1 MKQLLAALCICIL
14 TIQPILVKAQTEQQ
28 SGLVVIVTLNDNSE
42 IRGMLIEEDDN
53 KIVIQNDQLGLITF
67 QKSEIKNILRLNKKG
82 WSPNPHPTKYF
93 LGQSAYSLE
102 KGDGY
107 YQNVMAV
114 FNSVQYGF
122 TDKLSGGV
130 GVELITLATGNPI
143 LYANLKYALPITD
156 KFRMAISGNF
166 LTLVDEGSIGIMS
179 GLATYGSQENNLT
192 LGAGYGIA
200 GGGLTSDAV
209 ITINGMTRIARRF
222 SLLTENYILPG
233 NGEAINALGFRLMNK
248 KNTMDFLLLEG
259 QFPLVDFVFKF

>member
-1 MKQLLAALCICIL
+1 MKQLLALCICIL
-14 TIQPILVKAQTEQQ
+14 ALQPIKSHAQTNQKPDR
-28 SGLVVIVTLNDNSE
+28 LVIITLNDHSE
-42 IRGMLIEEDDN
+42 IRGLLVEEDDN
-53 KIVIQNDQLGLITF
+53 KIVVQNDQLGLITL
-67 QKSEIKNILRLNKKG
+67 QKSEIKKIDRLNDKG
-82 WSPNPHPTKYF
+82 WSANPHPTKYF

-107 YQNVMAV
+107 YQNIMAV

-122 TDKLSGGV
+122 TDRLSGGL
-130 GVELITLATGNPI
+130 GVELITLSAGNPI

-156 KFRMAISGNF
+156 KFRMAISSNF
-166 LTLVDEGSIGIMS
+166 LTLVDEGSIGFLS
-179 GLATYGSQENNLT
+179 GLATYGSTEHNLT

-233 NGEAINALGFRLMNK
+233 NGEAVSAFGIRLINK

>member
-1 MKQLLAALCICIL
+1 MKQLFALCICIL
-14 TIQPILVKAQTEQQ
+14 AIQPILVNAQTEQK
-28 SGLVVIVTLNDNSE
+28 SELVVIVTLNDNSE
-42 IRGMLIEEDDN
+42 IRGMLIEENDS

-67 QKSEIKNILRLNKKG
+67 QKSDIKNIVRLNDKG
-82 WSPNPHPTKYF
+82 WLPNPHPTKYF

-107 YQNVMAV
+107 YQNIMAV

-122 TDKLSGGV
+122 TDKLSGGL
-130 GVELITLATGNPI
+130 GVELITLTTGNPI
-143 LYANLKYALPITD
+143 LYANLKYALPIND

-166 LTLVDEGSIGIMS
+166 LTLVDEGSIGFMS
-179 GLATYGSQENNLT
+179 GLATYGTTEHNLT

-209 ITINGMTRIARRF
+209 ITLNGMTRIARRF

-233 NGEAINALGFRLMNK
+233 NGEAISAFGIRLINK

-259 QFPLVDFVFKF
+259 QFPLIDFVFKF

>member
-1 MKQLLAALCICIL
+1 MKQLLALCICL
-14 TIQPILVKAQTEQQ
+14 FALKPTYSLAQSTASTEKT
-28 SGLVVIVTLNDNSE
+28 VVITLNDKSE
-42 IRGMLIEEDDN
+42 IRGLLIEEDES

-67 QKSEIKNILRLNKKG
+67 QKTEIKRIARLNDKG
-82 WSPNPHPTKYF
+82 WSANPNPTKYF

-107 YQNVMAV
+107 YQNIMAL

-122 TDKLSGGV
+122 TDKLSGGL
-130 GVELITLATGNPI
+130 GVELITLSAGNPI

-156 KFRMAISGNF
+156 KFRMAVSSNF
-166 LTLVDEGSIGIMS
+166 LTLVDEGSIGFLS
-179 GLATYGSQENNLT
+179 GLATYGSTEHNLT

-233 NGEAINALGFRLMNK
+233 NGEAVNAFGIRLINKN
-248 KNTMDFLLLEG
+248 NTMDFLLLEG